1 MKITRNSV
9 GIGLLLAVG
18 AASGVALTAR
28 AQQQTPPT
36 PPKDTLGYQD
46 TPLQANGKWHVHD
59 GLRPQPP
66 VIDPGTASTQDA
78 PGRPPSDAVVLFD
91 GTDMSHWTDGGK
103 PAAWK
108 VENGYMEVTPK
119 TGSITSKE
127 ELGDVQLHVEWTA
140 PTVVK
145 GNGQGRGN
153 SGIMF
158 FNGKYEVQVLD
169 SYNNPTYP
177 DGQAAGIYNSYPPMA
192 NAMRKPGEWNVY
204 DIMFEVPHFENGKLT
219 KPGCVTVMHNGVCVQ
234 NHVELLGETTHKVRA
249 AYHPHNPTGPLM
261 LQNHGNPVRYRNIW
275 YRDLHPTA
283 EPGDH
288 ATL

>member
-1 MKITRNSV
+1 MKLQSKFTHHETFI
-9 GIGLLLAVG
+9 GLGLLLGVG
-18 AASGVALTAR
+18 AIGGAAFAH
-28 AQQQTPPT
+28 AQQQ
-36 PPKDTLGYQD
+36 DTLGHQD

-66 VIDPGTASTQDA
+66 VIDPGTASTQEMA
-78 PGRPPSDAVVLFD
+78 GKPPSDATVLFD
-91 GTDMSHWTDGGK
+91 GADLSHWTDGGK

-108 VENGYMEVTPK
+108 VENGYMEITPK
-119 TGSITSKE
+119 TGSLVSKE
-127 ELGDVQLHVEWTA
+127 ELGDCQLHVEWSA

-153 SGIMF
+153 SGILF
-158 FNGKYEVQVLD
+158 FNGTYEVQVLD

-177 DGQAAGIYNSYPPMA
+177 DGQAAAIYNSYPPMA

-204 DIMFEVPHFENGKLT
+204 DIMFEVPHFENGKLV
-219 KPGCVTVMHNGVCVQ
+219 KPGYFTVMHNGVCVQ
-234 NHVELLGETTHKVRA
+234 NHVELLGQSYHQKRA
-249 AYHPHNPTGPLM
+249 EYHPHPPTGPLQ

-275 YRDLHPTA
+275 FRPLHPTA

>member
-1 MKITRNSV
+1 MRLSRNVV
-9 GIGLLLAVG
+9 GTGLLLAVG
-18 AASGVALTAR
+18 AGGGAALTAR
-28 AQQQTPPT
+28 AQQQQT

-78 PGRPPSDAVVLFD
+78 AGKPPSDAVVLFD

-119 TGSITSKE
+119 MGSITSKE
-127 ELGDVQLHVEWTA
+127 QLGDVQLHVEWTA
-140 PTVVK
+140 PTVIK

-153 SGIMF
+153 SGVMF

-192 NAMRKPGEWNVY
+192 NATRKPGEWNVY
-204 DIMFEVPHFENGKLT
+204 DIMFEVPRFDNGKLT
-219 KPGCVTVMHNGVCVQ
+219 RPGYVTVMHNGVCVQ
-234 NHVELLGETTHKVRA
+234 NHVELLGEGTHKVRA
-249 AYHPHNPTGPLM
+249 AYHAHNPTGPLM

-288 ATL
+288 AVLQ